1 MAGRLRRPAS
11 SAVDEAFPEADT
23 VELEADLSR
32 LQLILRY
39 TRSSEGLDAGHRMA
53 LIQGLAVGVE
63 EEGQA
68 ALPGMLPEL
77 LELAE
82 ELCSDADVTVAAAA
96 AAQLGPMVGALG
108 ARLGEGAG
116 GVGPHLLQL
125 ACQLIQDSEDE
136 EMVEAGEGALG
147 AMLPVLPA
155 SCVAGLLQEGGL
167 VHGLAAETDEML
179 RMAAARLV
187 ATLARYASGPGELEA
202 LLRGTFAAL
211 LRDDDF
217 DVRKDAA
224 ASVSAIAAVAP
235 EALRQGILLDFFQ
248 EAAKDGVWNVRME
261 CASALPRMCQ
271 CLPPGARAPL
281 RETMERLLE
290 DRSRWVPPHPPFCL
304 AAHSANGPVS
314 HEARRQLGAYLEASP
329 EAELTPTMLKHVQ
342 EMMSSGEMGE
352 MEMQEAACAAR
363 DVPLVAAR
371 LGDGW
376 GGTLGPALRALAACP
391 KPPVRTALASAL
403 HLLAQLPEDG
413 GGGKDELA
421 DIFLTLMKDDSQ
433 TASDPPPPLSPPPA
447 MARPF
452 LWRGMG
458 RLHLLSAE
466 CWPPVLEQ
474 LPPIVAQDGENCSNW
489 RTRLLLCQALLPIA
503 ESAEPAAV
511 AVHLLP
517 CALQLCRDPVAA
529 VRTDAAQQAGAMM
542 ALLGTSGGTA
552 GEEMPPQLLDEL
564 RSMATEG
571 NHASRQIFADVCGAV
586 LGGRGASDAT
596 TAHLLPPLLQL
607 VGDGVPVVRIRLAKA
622 LRLIDQCGALPAV
635 HAKEVHAAL
644 QQLQADSDADV
655 KEAASEGSAV
665 PA

>member
-1 MAGRLRRPAS
+1 LPGLFLATQPVAMAGRLRRPAS

-290 DRSRWVPPHPPFCL
+290 DRSRWV
-304 AAHSANGPVS
+304 S

-363 DVPLVAAR
+363 DAPLVAAR

-421 DIFLTLMKDDSQ
+421 DIFLTLMKDDSLTVRAQ
-433 TASDPPPPLSPPPA
+433 TVQ
-447 MARPF
+447 
-452 LWRGMG
+452 
-458 RLHLLSAE
+458 HLGELLPTLPRQ

-474 LPPIVAQDGENCSNW
+474 LLPIVAQDGENCSNW

-635 HAKEVHAAL
+635 QAKEVHAAL